1 MPVLLDRTEKIL
13 RTPAH
18 KFIER
23 HVIQTYSVNYKTS
36 GMTDMYRKLQLLG
49 SAVFL
54 LTACATPQAPEGANV
69 IAITSTPP
77 GATASVSSGEW
88 CVTPCTLTRP
98 VAGVFTVRLQ
108 KDGFEPQEL
117 RVEPE
122 MSARTQA
129 QFQGQLRQARR
140 DSEMRR
146 QTRPQRQEATYAPVT
161 AQLQPLPG
169 NTDAEIA
176 ALMYAQK
183 VDPVMPRA
191 VGSKDLK
198 KRAALGQQFGV
209 RVAGYDRAPVEFTP
223 VSRVPDGAEAAAEQD
238 DTPKEAT
245 GAPTNIT
252 ASSFD
257 RRPVA
262 PSSLIDEEATG
273 AVESGPSRT
282 VDIPLEGPA
291 AVKPTPQPVEQQV
304 ALRQP
309 QPEKTTELPA
319 IEKARDLGNAVVQL
333 ASFRNEALADQAV
346 NRFRAQYSTMLGDLI
361 PDIQKADLGEKGIY
375 YRVRFAGFETLEE
388 ARSLCAGLSASGQGC
403 MAVRR

>member
-1 MPVLLDRTEKIL
+1 M
-13 RTPAH
+13 
-18 KFIER
+18 F
-23 HVIQTYSVNYKTS
+23 
-36 GMTDMYRKLQLLG
+36 RKVQLLG
-49 SAVFL
+49 SAAFL
-54 LTACATPQAPEGANV
+54 LTACAAPQAPDVANV
-69 IAITSTPP
+69 IAINSTPP

-108 KDGFEPQEL
+108 KDGFEPQEM

-122 MSARTQA
+122 MTTRAQA
-129 QFQGQLRQARR
+129 QFQGQLRQTRR
-140 DSEMRR
+140 DTEMRR
-146 QTRPQRQEATYAPVT
+146 QTRPPRQEATYAPVM

-169 NTDAEIA
+169 NADAEIA

-191 VGSKDLK
+191 VGSKDLN

-223 VSRVPDGAEAAAEQD
+223 VSRTPEAADTDDAQD
-238 DTPKEAT
+238 TTAKVAD

-262 PSSLIDEEATG
+262 PSRLIDEEATG
-273 AVESGPSRT
+273 AVQSGPSRT
-282 VDIPLEGPA
+282 VDIPLEAPGAIQPE
-291 AVKPTPQPVEQQV
+291 PQPAQKQV
-304 ALRQP
+304 ALLQP
-309 QPEKTTELPA
+309 QPQNTTELPA
-319 IEKARDLGNAVVQL
+319 IEQARDLGNAVVQL

-346 NRFRAQYSTMLGDLI
+346 NRFMAQYASVLGDLI
-361 PDIQKADLGEKGIY
+361 PDIQKADLGAKGVY
-375 YRVRFAGFETLEE
+375 YRVRFAGIETLEE